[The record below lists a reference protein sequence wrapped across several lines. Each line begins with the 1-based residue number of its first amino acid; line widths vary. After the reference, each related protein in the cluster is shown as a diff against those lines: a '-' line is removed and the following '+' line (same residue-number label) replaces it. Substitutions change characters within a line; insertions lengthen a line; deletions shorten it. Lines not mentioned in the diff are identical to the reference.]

1 MLPVNAIIVKD
12 PDILGGT
19 PVFRGT
25 RVPFQALLD
34 YLEGGQTLAEFLD
47 DFPTV
52 TRAAAVSGLA
62 GRKNGELLSL
72 AERNGFRVFLSLD
85 KGCSVTN
92 KILRNGVS
100 QSLSSGHGQTASPI
114 SWLMPKL
121 VSIK

>member
-1 MLPVNAIIVKD
+1 MKI
-12 PDILGGT
+12 
-19 PVFRGT
+19 
-25 RVPFQALLD
+25 LLD
-34 YLEGGQTLAEFLD
+34 ECIPRKFHKDSFAGHD
-47 DFPTV
+47 CSTV
-52 TRAAAVSGLA
+52 PDAGLA